1 MPIFGVRGANSGI
14 DDADNLAWKL
24 AFVVKGLASDR
35 LLDSYSQER
44 VFAAHE
50 NLSYGTKSTEFM
62 APPSFAFELMR
73 QAALGLA
80 VKHAGLRSLINPRQT
95 SSITYV
101 ATHRSTASA
110 ERSAEFQTGP
120 RSGSILLECPV
131 TIVEDGKVREAY
143 LTDLVAPRFTAFY
156 FTEDGTVPAEW
167 KDLGAGLSRVPC
179 RSSLFPSPG
188 PLLRDLP
195 GVTAWDHTGRLF
207 DLYGAQPGSLYLVRP
222 DGHVLGRWPRRSLPK
237 SRPPLSK
244 PCVRDRR
251 PQS

>member
-1 MPIFGVRGANSGI
+1 VRGANSGI

-101 ATHRSTASA
+101 DSPLNSPA

-156 FTEDGTVPAEW
+156 FTENGTVPAEW
-167 KDLGAGLSRVPC
+167 KDLGAGLSRGPVPFQ
-179 RSSLFPSPG
+179 LI
-188 PLLRDLP
+188 PLTQRLASDLP

-222 DGHVLGRWPRRSLPK
+222 DGHVLGRWHTAEPAEVAAALEQAL
-237 SRPPLSK
+237 RP
-244 PCVRDRR
+244 
-251 PQS
+251 